1 MSDTEEQMQARN
13 PIRPAQASAQASEF
27 LGFMG
32 SVIYDLGDGDTFEL
46 PNPSLMPPDMKA
58 RYTEHLRC
66 MAEDLD
72 TKDQTNPITGE
83 VTAVQ
88 QWPLRKDGKLINDE
102 ELLCVALMG
111 EKTYR
116 KFLKAG
122 GVPGQINTAWQMM
135 RRQFEERLK
144 LDSKSS

>member
-1 MSDTEEQMQARN
+1 MSDTDEQVQARN
-13 PIRPAQASAQASEF
+13 PIKPAEASAQASEY

-32 SVIYDLGDGDTFEL
+32 SVIYDLGDSETFEL

-58 RYTEHLRC
+58 RYTEHQRF

-72 TKDQTNPITGE
+72 TKDQTNPITKE
-83 VTAVQ
+83 VSQVQ
-88 QWPLRKDGKLINDE
+88 VWPLRKDGKLINDE
-102 ELLCVALMG
+102 ELLCIALMG

-144 LDSKSS
+144 QDSKSS